1 MTDVKVSFLIDLD
14 INNRLFMGL
23 PRKEFI
29 MNTKK
34 RNFFISTILILVAV
48 VFTILVKLLDVKQI
62 GVNETS
68 IGFTTLNQFV
78 FKTTG
83 VNMIWYHITDWLGLV
98 PIFMAM
104 VYSLLGLVQLIKRKS
119 LFKVDKEIIILGL
132 FYIVVI
138 SIYIFFEKVIVNYRP
153 ILMNGFLEASYPS
166 SHTLMT
172 ICLCGS
178 SIIVN
183 KKLFNNKITKL
194 MNILSLVIILITVI
208 GRLISGVHWFT
219 DIIGGMFISI
229 ALLMILYSIIDIKK
243 KNN

>member
-1 MTDVKVSFLIDLD
+1 
-14 INNRLFMGL
+14 
-23 PRKEFI
+23 
-29 MNTKK
+29 MNKKK
-34 RNFFISTILILVAV
+34 RNFFISTILILLAV
-48 VFTILVKLLDVKQI
+48 VFTILVKVVDVKQV

-68 IGFTTLNQFV
+68 IGFVTLNQFV

-83 VNMIWYHITDWLGLV
+83 VNMIWYHITDWLGLM

-132 FYIVVI
+132 FYVVVI
-138 SIYIFFEKVIVNYRP
+138 SIYIFFEKVVVNYRP

-183 KKLFNNKITKL
+183 KKMFNNKITKL
-194 MNILSLVIILITVI
+194 MNMLSLIIIFITVI

-219 DIIGGMFISI
+219 DIVGGIFISI
-229 ALLMILYSIIDIKK
+229 ALLMTLYSLVDVIR
-243 KNN
+243 NN

>member
-1 MTDVKVSFLIDLD
+1 
-14 INNRLFMGL
+14 
-23 PRKEFI
+23 
-29 MNTKK
+29 MNKKK
-34 RNFFISTILILVAV
+34 RNFLISTILILLAV
-48 VFTILVKLLDVKQI
+48 VFTILVKVVDVKQV
-62 GVNETS
+62 GVNGTS
-68 IGFTTLNQFV
+68 IGFATVNQFV
-78 FKTTG
+78 FLTTG

-104 VYSLLGLVQLIKRKS
+104 AYALLGLVQLIKRKS

-138 SIYIFFEKVIVNYRP
+138 SLYIFFEKVIVNYRP

-183 KKLFNNKITKL
+183 KKLFNNKIIKI
-194 MNILSLVIILITVI
+194 MNMLSLIIIFITVI

-219 DIIGGMFISI
+219 DIVGGIFISI
-229 ALLMILYSIIDIKK
+229 ALLMTLYSLVDVIR
-243 KNN
+243 NN

>member
-1 MTDVKVSFLIDLD
+1 
-14 INNRLFMGL
+14 
-23 PRKEFI
+23 
-29 MNTKK
+29 MNKKK
-34 RNFFISTILILVAV
+34 RNFLISTILILLAV
-48 VFTILVKLLDVKQI
+48 VFTILVKVVDVKQV
-62 GVNETS
+62 GVNGTS
-68 IGFTTLNQFV
+68 IGFATVNQFV
-78 FKTTG
+78 FLTTG

-104 VYSLLGLVQLIKRKS
+104 AYALLGLVQLIKRKS

-132 FYIVVI
+132 FYVVVI

-183 KKLFNNKITKL
+183 KKMFNNKITKL
-194 MNILSLVIILITVI
+194 MNLLSLVIIIITVI
-208 GRLISGVHWFT
+208 GRLLSGVHWFT
-219 DIIGGMFISI
+219 DIIGGILI
-229 ALLMILYSIIDIKK
+229 ARALLMTLYSLVDAIR
-243 KNN
+243 NN

>member
-1 MTDVKVSFLIDLD
+1 
-14 INNRLFMGL
+14 
-23 PRKEFI
+23 
-29 MNTKK
+29 MNKKK
-34 RNFFISTILILVAV
+34 RNFFISTILILLAV
-48 VFTILVKLLDVKQI
+48 VFTILVKVVDVKQV
-62 GVNETS
+62 GVNGTS
-68 IGFTTLNQFV
+68 IGFATLNQFV

-104 VYSLLGLVQLIKRKS
+104 VYSLLGLIQLIKRKS

-132 FYIVVI
+132 FYVVVI

-229 ALLMILYSIIDIKK
+229 ALLMTLYSLVDVIKK
-243 KNN
+243 

>member
-1 MTDVKVSFLIDLD
+1 MK
-14 INNRLFMGL
+14 
-23 PRKEFI
+23 
-29 MNTKK
+29 KK

-48 VFTILVKLLDVKQI
+48 VFTILVKVVDVKQV
-62 GVNETS
+62 GVNGTS
-68 IGFTTLNQFV
+68 IGFATLNQIV

-132 FYIVVI
+132 FYVVVI
-138 SIYIFFEKVIVNYRP
+138 SIYILFEKVIVNYRP

-219 DIIGGMFISI
+219 DIIGGLLISSS
-229 ALLMILYSIIDIKK
+229 LLMFLYSSLNILKK
-243 KNN
+243 E

>member
-1 MTDVKVSFLIDLD
+1 MNM
-14 INNRLFMGL
+14 NN
-23 PRKEFI
+23 
-29 MNTKK
+29 KK
-34 RNFFISTILILVAV
+34 RNFFISTILFFLAV
-48 VFTILVKLLDVKQI
+48 VFTIFVKVVDVKPI
-62 GVNETS
+62 GVNESS
-68 IGFTTLNQFV
+68 IGIASVNQVV
-78 FKTTG
+78 FKTIG

-104 VYSLLGLVQLIKRKS
+104 AYALLGLVQLIKRKS

-138 SIYIFFEKVIVNYRP
+138 SLYIFFEKFIVNYRP

-183 KKLFNNKITKL
+183 KKLFNSRITKF
-194 MNILSLVIILITVI
+194 MNVLLELIIAITVI
-208 GRLISGVHWFT
+208 GRILSGVHWFT
-219 DIIGGMFISI
+219 DIIGGILIGS
-229 ALLMILYSIIDIKK
+229 ALLTTLYSVLDVLKK
-243 KNN
+243 S

>member
-1 MTDVKVSFLIDLD
+1 M
-14 INNRLFMGL
+14 NN
-23 PRKEFI
+23 
-29 MNTKK
+29 KK
-34 RNFFISTILILVAV
+34 RNFFISTISILLAV
-48 VFTILVKLLDVKQI
+48 VFTILVKVVDLKQV
-62 GVNETS
+62 GVNGTS
-68 IGFTTLNQFV
+68 IGFATLNQFV

-104 VYSLLGLVQLIKRKS
+104 VYSLIGLVQLIKRKS
-119 LFKVDKEIIILGL
+119 FFKVDKEIIILGL
-132 FYIVVI
+132 FYVVVI

-183 KKLFNNKITKL
+183 KKMFNNKITKF
-194 MNILSLVIILITVI
+194 MNMLSLIIILITVI

-219 DIIGGMFISI
+219 DIVGGIFISI
-229 ALLMILYSIIDIKK
+229 ALLMTLYSTIDVIKK
-243 KNN
+243 